1 MPVLRSLLLALCLV
15 AISFSAS
22 SADPQTLRVMS
33 FNVRLPAESDG
44 PDRWELR
51 RDQVV
56 RMLREQSPDVIGTQ
70 ELFAEQ
76 GDYLARQM
84 PEYAWFGRGR
94 ESNGGGEH
102 MGVFY
107 RRDRLRVVESGD
119 FWLSDTPEVP
129 GSITWGHLH
138 PRMVTWALFE
148 TMADKRRFYLFNTHL
163 PYRGEDE
170 NARLRGAQAI
180 ARRLRALPDGV
191 PVVLTG
197 DFNTLPDTTAYAE
210 FKGLLQ
216 DAWIS
221 AAKRTG
227 PEGTF
232 HGFTGQPQKRID
244 WILVRD
250 LKVDRMRVV
259 DSHENGRYPS
269 DHFPLVVELTWL
281 PTSAPATKR

>member
-22 SADPQTLRVMS
+22 SVDPQTLRVMS

-107 RRDRLRVVESGD
+107 RRDRLRVIESGD

-138 PRMVTWALFE
+138 PRMVTWAFFE

>member
-197 DFNTLPDTTAYAE
+197 DFNTLPDTTAYVE

-250 LKVDRMRVV
+250 LKVNRMRVV

-269 DHFPLVVELTWL
+269 DHFPLAVELTWL